1 MVLYLSFQHI
11 FFQVEVLEK
20 WSNLL
25 CLTWSQVCSKTTLE
39 LQQELEPTTYTMA
52 PPSLPT
58 VSSLLV
64 SEAVNRGSKLISQTN
79 KQIEQTST
87 VFVLAISYIS
97 KLKPRTKWIHK
108 QRQDEDLCLGA
119 APFAQVLR
127 LLALTCNTLVET
139 NLHTNWHVFFYSFA
153 SQLKSKQ
160 VEKPPLTNY

>member
-1 MVLYLSFQHI
+1 VVLYLSFQHI

-97 KLKPRTKWIHK
+97 KLKPRTK
-108 QRQDEDLCLGA
+108 
-119 APFAQVLR
+119 
-127 LLALTCNTLVET
+127 
-139 NLHTNWHVFFYSFA
+139 
-153 SQLKSKQ
+153 
-160 VEKPPLTNY
+160 